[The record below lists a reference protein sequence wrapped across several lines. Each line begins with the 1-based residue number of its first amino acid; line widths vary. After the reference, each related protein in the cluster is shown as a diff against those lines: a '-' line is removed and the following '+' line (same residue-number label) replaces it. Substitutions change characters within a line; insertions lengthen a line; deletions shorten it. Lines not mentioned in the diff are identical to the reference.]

1 MRIVVP
7 PGGRRRWNRAGPG
20 RSTDRTKVT
29 GVVAPVGRAYL
40 DLALSLSVFLS
51 PLLSSPLHF
60 TSLLSFNVYT
70 HTQHTTHT
78 SRTVHSSVPFRSV
91 PFRTVRSYRTNV
103 SCAVSLPTPR
113 LTSLRLA
120 SRRLASSLSSA
131 YPIPS
136 LARSLS
142 WLRQPRYALLP
153 QTQPR
158 FNPDFVS
165 NKRWI
170 RWVYTPGCTRKV
182 ISSLFLLCDARR
194 NEHFSRNAHA
204 FRLGSANGQLA
215 TLV

>member
-1 MRIVVP
+1 MESSGARPEHGPDKGHRGRCTRRQGISR
-7 PGGRRRWNRAGPG
+7 PG
-20 RSTDRTKVT
+20 S
-29 GVVAPVGRAYL
+29 
-40 DLALSLSVFLS
+40 LSLCLS
-51 PLLSSPLHF
+51 LSSPLHF
-60 TSLLSFNVYT
+60 TSLLSFGVYT
-70 HTQHTTHT
+70 QTHNTHTTHT

-131 YPIPS
+131 HPIPS

>member
-40 DLALSLSVFLS
+40 DLALSLSFS
-51 PLLSSPLHF
+51 LLSSPLH
-60 TSLLSFNVYT
+60 SSPSAYT
-70 HTQHTTHT
+70 HKHTHT
-78 SRTVHSSVPFRSV
+78 HIRVARCTV
-91 PFRTVRSYRTNV
+91 PFRTVRSVRTYPV
-103 SCAVSLPTPR
+103 PFLSSSPLPSSHLASPR
-113 LTSLRLA
+113 LSPPLT
-120 SRRLASSLSSA
+120 
-131 YPIPS
+131 PS
-136 LARSLS
+136 PRSLS

-170 RWVYTPGCTRKV
+170 RGIYSGLYGK
-182 ISSLFLLCDARR
+182 
-194 NEHFSRNAHA
+194 
-204 FRLGSANGQLA
+204 
-215 TLV
+215 

>member
-1 MRIVVP
+1 MESSGARPEHGPDKGHRGRCTRRQGISR
-7 PGGRRRWNRAGPG
+7 PG
-20 RSTDRTKVT
+20 S
-29 GVVAPVGRAYL
+29 
-40 DLALSLSVFLS
+40 LSLSFS
-51 PLLSSPLHF
+51 LLSSPLLF
-60 TSLLSFNVYT
+60 TSLHFSSLLQRIHT
-70 HTQHTTHT
+70 HNTQHTQVA
-78 SRTVHSSVPFRSV
+78 RCTVLFRSVPFRSV
-91 PFRTVRSYRTNV
+91 PYRSFVPNERILCRF
-103 SCAVSLPTPR
+103 SPHPSSHLASPR
-113 LTSLRLA
+113 LTSPRLVF
-120 SRRLASSLSSA
+120 LSSA
-131 YPIPS
+131 HPIPS

>member
-1 MRIVVP
+1 MESSGARPEHGPDKGHRGRCTRRQGISR
-7 PGGRRRWNRAGPG
+7 PG
-20 RSTDRTKVT
+20 S
-29 GVVAPVGRAYL
+29 L
-40 DLALSLSVFLS
+40 SLCLSLSS
-51 PLLSSPLHF
+51 PLLSSSLHF
-60 TSLLSFNVYT
+60 TSLLSFSVYT
-70 HTQHTTHT
+70 HTTHNT
-78 SRTVHSSVPFRSV
+78 HKSHGAQFCSVPFRSV
-91 PFRTVRSYRTNV
+91 PYRSFVPNERILCRF
-103 SCAVSLPTPR
+103 SPHPSSHLASPR
-113 LTSLRLA
+113 LTSPRLVF
-120 SRRLASSLSSA
+120 LSSA
-131 YPIPS
+131 HPIPS